1 MAKQV
6 RNMVPGQKYRGYGLL
21 NEFGEFEFVPE
32 ETGSRKG
39 RVKLVTQGNGYAI
52 SMTNKNII
60 VRININ
66 RKGTVLSRY
75 KDLMSKVSEV
85 LERIKEYAF

>member
-6 RNMVPGQKYRGYGLL
+6 RNLVPGQKYRGYGIL
-21 NEFGEFEFVPE
+21 NDFGEFEFVPE

-39 RVKLVTQGNGYAI
+39 RVKQVTQGNGYTI
-52 SMTNKNII
+52 SMTNKSIM
-60 VRININ
+60 VHINID
-66 RKGTVLSRY
+66 RKGTTLSRY

-85 LERIKEYAF
+85 LERIKEYDF